1 MKRTIDKNIWN
12 RKEHFDFFKDFDDP
26 LFGVTV
32 NVDFTTTY
40 KQTKESGKSFFLTS
54 LHRIMQAVNEIE
66 EFRYR
71 IEGDDVVCY
80 DVIHAASTVGREDG
94 TFGFSFMEYYDD
106 RDLFIEKA
114 SQVVEHI
121 KKMTGI
127 TLIEQTDSIN
137 VIHYSPMPWIQFT
150 DLKHPAKL
158 GGRFSIP
165 KISTGKLFEE
175 GGQLMLPM
183 SITANHAVMDGL
195 HIAHFLENLNKYK

>member
-1 MKRTIDKNIWN
+1 MKRIIDQSTWN

-40 KQTKESGKSFFLTS
+40 NSAKESGNSFFLTS
-54 LHRIMQAVNEIE
+54 LHRIMQAVNRTE

-80 DVIHAASTVGREDG
+80 DTIHATSTIGREDG
-94 TFGFSFMEYYDD
+94 TFGFSFMEYFED
-106 RDLFIEKA
+106 RSLFIENA
-114 SQVVEHI
+114 LQVMNHI
-121 KKMTGI
+121 KQLSGI
-127 TLIEQTDSIN
+127 TLLEQTDNIN
-137 VIHYSPMPWIQFT
+137 VIHYSPLPWVRFT

-175 GGQLMLPM
+175 NGRLMLPM
-183 SITANHAVMDGL
+183 SITANHAVMDGF
-195 HIAHFLENLNKYK
+195 HVSRFLDNLNDLR